1 MTTND
6 RIDRSETLGRD
17 RRAGGAPRAAEHP
30 LAALQRQAGN
40 QALVQLLGQEAEG
53 ATETGAAAPEGRS
66 PVLDVVGQGGGAPL
80 DPGARE
86 QLESGLGADFS
97 DVRVH
102 TDGPA
107 GASAEAVGASAYTVG
122 HEVVFAPGH
131 YQPGTP
137 QGQRTLAHE
146 LTHVV
151 QQRQG
156 PVAGTDTGTGIALSH
171 PSDSFEQAA
180 EAGAEEYL
188 AGSVQR
194 EEAGA
199 EEEPLE
205 AQSLAVGAQRD
216 ADGVEPEDPTMG
228 AQREEAAVEE
238 DPTVG
243 AQREE
248 AGLEEDPEAMTS

>member
-1 MTTND
+1 MTIND
-6 RIDRSETLGRD
+6 RIGERENGGRPGAHVP
-17 RRAGGAPRAAEHP
+17 AGPAEHP
-30 LAALQRQAGN
+30 LAALQRQVGN
-40 QALVQLLGQEAEG
+40 QAMVQLLAGDQESDESA
-53 ATETGAAAPEGRS
+53 S
-66 PVLDVVGQGGGAPL
+66 PVLDVIGKGGGAPL
-80 DPGARE
+80 DGGSRQ
-86 QLESGLGADFS
+86 QLEKGLGADFS

-102 TDGPA
+102 TDGSA

-180 EAGAEEYL
+180 EASAEDYL
-188 AGSVQR
+188 SANVQR
-194 EEAGA
+194 EELG
-199 EEEPLE
+199 EEEDKDIP
-205 AQSLAVGAQRD
+205 
-216 ADGVEPEDPTMG
+216 M
-228 AQREEAAVEE
+228 
-238 DPTVG
+238 
-243 AQREE
+243 
-248 AGLEEDPEAMTS
+248 